1 MAWLHDNGDEEEL
14 AQFDDEEGGE
24 KEGIV
29 EDETEEVIVTERAG
43 TPVAAPSKSKAK
55 PKAKPKPKAKAKPKP
70 KPKPKPKKKA
80 APKKAA
86 SKGRKGR

>member
-14 AQFDDEEGGE
+14 AFDDEEGGE

-43 TPVAAPSKSKAK
+43 TPIAAPSKSKAK
-55 PKAKPKPKAKAKPKP
+55 SKAKPKPKAKAKPKP
-70 KPKPKPKKKA
+70 KPKPTKKA

-86 SKGRKGR
+86 SKGRKRR